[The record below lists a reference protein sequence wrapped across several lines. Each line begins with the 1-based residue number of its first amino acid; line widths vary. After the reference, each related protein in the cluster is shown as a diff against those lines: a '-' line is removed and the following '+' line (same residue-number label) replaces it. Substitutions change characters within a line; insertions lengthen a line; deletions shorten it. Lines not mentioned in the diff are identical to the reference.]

1 MNRKIMTLAAIAA
14 IALLAFAAI
23 GAEMAS
29 QYETN
34 KDQDVCRAMDR
45 AAGFLVEVQKPGPD
59 GKLGWSWVVG
69 DGPVSNNV
77 ASLAALALLEAY
89 QTSGQPLYLAAA
101 RKYADSLMERQAK
114 WNADNLPYKPDVQLL
129 ARLSRVTNKAAY
141 MDAAERSFGLIV
153 SRSPTGSAEV
163 ERIFAG
169 RKKAPSLLGFDV
181 ALGIQAALAVGER
194 GYALQMA
201 DRVLELEKRWYT
213 PGSDARWSLLS
224 AAALVE
230 ALEKLDAG
238 HFTPV
243 IERYRRTLTAAQQP
257 NGSWLA
263 NETQPSA
270 YALLALAEG
279 SPAQR
284 SSYQRGIDWLK
295 ITMLKAGS
303 YATFNDFMPEP
314 FVGRVISEVHAE
326 ALTVLARACRAK

>member
-1 MNRKIMTLAAIAA
+1 MDRKITTLAAIAA
-14 IALLAFAAI
+14 IALLAFTAI

-29 QYETN
+29 QYEAN

-45 AAGFLVEVQKPGPD
+45 AAGFLVDVQKPGPD
-59 GKLGWSWVVG
+59 GSPGWSWVVD

-101 RKYADSLMERQAK
+101 RKYGNSLMEKQAQ
-114 WNADNLPYKPDVQLL
+114 WSADNLPYKPDVQFL
-129 ARLSRVTNKAAY
+129 ARLSRTTNKSVY
-141 MDAAERSFGLIV
+141 MNAAERAFAHV
-153 SRSPTGSAEV
+153 MSRSPTGSAEV
-163 ERIFAG
+163 DRILAG
-169 RKKAPSLLGFDV
+169 RKKTPSLLGFDV
-181 ALGIQAALAVGER
+181 ALGIQAALSVGER

-201 DRVLELEKRWYT
+201 DGVLKLEKRWYT
-213 PGSDARWSLLS
+213 PGSNARWSLLS

-284 SSYQRGIDWLK
+284 GAYQRGIDWLK
-295 ITMLKAGS
+295 TTMLKAGA

-326 ALTVLARACRAK
+326 ALTVLARACRAQ